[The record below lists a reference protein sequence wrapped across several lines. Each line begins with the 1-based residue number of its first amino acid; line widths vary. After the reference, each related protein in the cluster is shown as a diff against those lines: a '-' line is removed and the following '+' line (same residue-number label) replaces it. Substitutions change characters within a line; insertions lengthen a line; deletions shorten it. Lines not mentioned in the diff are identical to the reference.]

1 MDRPIEEEWRN
12 FELYE
17 KVRIREHRK
26 RFILITLTVL
36 LFFGLCSVP
45 VFEERMPK
53 WESLRA
59 AQVLSVE
66 IEKLKTLS
74 IHEKLPVRLRFLENG
89 HFQMETV
96 SQCDS
101 EKVLSVI
108 RQGSWPDVDGGL
120 KILSAEEAKRLSLK
134 LANDRICFDPVFGLD
149 GVKSRKVLVVA
160 PVKDL
165 SEDRLDRASY
175 VILEG
180 ESAKISIN

>member
-17 KVRIREHRK
+17 KVRVREHRK
-26 RFILITLTVL
+26 RFILISLTIL
-36 LFFGLCSVP
+36 LFFSLCSVP

-53 WESLRA
+53 WKSLRA

-66 IEKLKTLS
+66 LEKLKTLA
-74 IHEKLPVRLRFLENG
+74 IHEKKPVRIHFLENG
-89 HFQMETV
+89 RFQFDV
-96 SQCDS
+96 ISDCQSQVVLKTIREGTWPDAGG
-101 EKVLSVI
+101 ELKVLS
-108 RQGSWPDVDGGL
+108 SD
-120 KILSAEEAKRLSLK
+120 EAKTFSLK
-134 LANDRICFDPVFGLD
+134 LANDQLCFDPVFGLD
-149 GVKSRKVLVVA
+149 GVKTRKVLVIA

-165 SEDRLDRASY
+165 SDNRLDRASY